1 MSAFSV
7 PSSHSGVTA
16 FHPPT
21 TVYGVDFSG
30 ARRAGD
36 STYLAEATADGDVLR
51 VESVAAAPSRLGTDA
66 ARESV
71 LPALR
76 SFVAEAGP
84 RAAFGLDFSFGL
96 PAFLLDAAHVADWD
110 AFVRWFPD
118 GFADPSAFAD
128 WAGSVAADRDGD
140 RTYYRRETDRRV
152 GATSPYHFFVKAQT
166 FYGVRDVLKPL
177 VTDGSVRVLPM
188 HAPDPATPWVLE
200 AYPAATLERLGGH
213 RERYKTADAAGR
225 RRRAANLDA
234 LESAGATAPGTV
246 TVAPDVRTAAVDDAD
261 GDALDAV
268 VAAVAAWHHTRD
280 AGRLSPDGTA
290 WRREGHIFAG
300 PARTE

>member
-1 MSAFSV
+1 
-7 PSSHSGVTA
+7 VTE

-36 STYLAEATADGDVLR
+36 STYLAEATAADDDGGLR
-51 VESVAAAPSRLGTDA
+51 VESVAAAPARLGTDA

-76 SFVAEAGP
+76 SFVAGAGA
-84 RAAFGLDFSFGL
+84 RTAFGIDFSFGL
-96 PAFLLDAAHVADWD
+96 PAFLLDAADAADWE
-110 AFVRWFPD
+110 AFVRWFPG

-128 WAGSVAADRDGD
+128 WAGSAAAERDGD

-177 VTDGSVRVLPM
+177 VADGTVRVLPM
-188 HAPDPATPWVLE
+188 HAPDAAAPWLLE
-200 AYPAATLERLGGH
+200 AYPAATLERVGGH

-234 LESAGATAPGTV
+234 LAASGDV
-246 TVAPDVRTAAVDDAD
+246 TLAPDVRTTAVDDAD

-268 VAAVAAWHHTRD
+268 VAAVSAWHHTRD
-280 AGRLSPDGTA
+280 AGRLRPDGTA

-300 PARTE
+300 PFRPE